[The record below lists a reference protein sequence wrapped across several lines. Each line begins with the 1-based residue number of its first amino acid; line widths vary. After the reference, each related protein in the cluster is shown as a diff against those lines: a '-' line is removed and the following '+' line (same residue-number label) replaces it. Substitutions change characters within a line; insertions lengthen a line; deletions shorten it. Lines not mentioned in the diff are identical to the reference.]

1 MKNLAL
7 ALLFLAAC
15 SPDAGPTASKT
26 EPAPAPSP
34 DPAPQPPRPAV
45 KLIDFSA
52 PSGWEKQDPTNN
64 MRKAQY
70 LVHDRQK
77 QAKDALFV
85 LSTTRAWG
93 PDSMQENLDRWSA
106 QLGGATPKVET
117 FVGQCKVTLVDLT
130 GDYRSDFDPEPIPGA
145 RMFVAVVETPDAP
158 WFFKLVG
165 PQETV
170 GGWREEFVTMVK
182 AAHP

>member
-1 MKNLAL
+1 MKHLT
-7 ALLFLAAC
+7 ALLLLLASC

-26 EPAPAPSP
+26 DPAATP
-34 DPAPQPPRPAV
+34 DPMPAPRPAG
-45 KLIDFSA
+45 KIIAFTA
-52 PSGWEKQDPTNN
+52 PSGWILEEPTNN

-70 LVHDRQK
+70 RVPDRQK

-93 PDSMQENLDRWSA
+93 PESFQENLDRWSG
-106 QLGGATPKVET
+106 QMGGASPKVET
-117 FVGQCKVTLVDLT
+117 FVGQCKTTLVDLT
-130 GDYRSDFDPEPIPGA
+130 GDYRSDFDPEPVPNA
-145 RMFVAVVETPDAP
+145 RMFVAVVETAEAP

-170 GGWREEFVTMVK
+170 GGWRDEFVAMLK